1 MPGDMATANHGTRLL
16 GMSGAPLS
24 LTLVRHAQ
32 SVANVA
38 DEKAR
43 ESGAGRLDIDIR
55 DADVE
60 LSENGERQADAL
72 ARWFADAAPEER
84 PTLVVSSPYRRAFDT
99 ALRVVGDTGV
109 ELIADERL
117 RERDLG
123 VLDGLTG
130 KGIREEYA
138 EEAARRKKVGKFY
151 YQPPSGESWAD
162 VVLRVRSFLSDLEP
176 ALGDGLAEA
185 RIWVFTH
192 QAVIMS
198 FRYVLDGLTE
208 RQLLDLDASTRLAN
222 VSVSRWARPDG
233 ELELVTFGD
242 TGIVDARDSEVTKE
256 PAVQGSEEP

>member
-1 MPGDMATANHGTRLL
+1 MGISKGGTRLL
-16 GMSGAPLS
+16 GMADLPRS

-38 DEKAR
+38 DQEAR
-43 ESGAGRLDIDIR
+43 EAGAERLDIDIR

-60 LSENGERQADAL
+60 LSENGKRQADAL
-72 ARWFADAAPEER
+72 ARWFAEASAEER
-84 PTLVVSSPYRRAFDT
+84 PTLVVSSPYRRAYDT
-99 ALRVVGDTGV
+99 ARRVVGETGV
-109 ELIADERL
+109 ELITDERL

-130 KGIREEYA
+130 KGIREEHA
-138 EEAARRKKVGKFY
+138 DEAARRKKVGKFY

-176 ALGDGLAEA
+176 AIGPAFTDS

-198 FRYVLDGLTE
+198 FRYVLEALSEADLLEIDREVDIGNVSLTTYDRTDDGLTLS
-208 RQLLDLDASTRLAN
+208 RFADASVIEEAE
-222 VSVSRWARPDG
+222 AD
-233 ELELVTFGD
+233 VTHE
-242 TGIVDARDSEVTKE
+242 AS
-256 PAVQGSEEP
+256 S